1 MENLQDYIVIIPTLV
16 CLCITYILK
25 HVVAVKAISRFIPL
39 IMGVVGIL
47 MNMWLNWN
55 ITPAILLGGLLSGL
69 ASTGLYEAFQNV
81 INKKE

>member
-47 MNMWLNWN
+47 MNM
-55 ITPAILLGGLLSGL
+55 
-69 ASTGLYEAFQNV
+69 
-81 INKKE
+81 